1 FALRMTRASA
11 VCHHQRL
18 YGGMMLHRLGS
29 VVVVA
34 AAGVVS
40 LSGCTTL
47 PEAARQELIRAHQAY
62 EQGELGA
69 AESGAGKVIGAYP
82 HAREIGEAYYVRG
95 LARAR
100 QGRTSEA
107 ETDFREAIKRSQ
119 RRDLRGRAGTSLGMV
134 LQERGEF
141 GKAASSYEG
150 AMANLEAGEVQA
162 TAMYNLGVCR
172 QREGQWSEARG
183 AFESFLRKYPSSA
196 EAAQAHRRA
205 AWPHEHFAIQ
215 CGVFGEAGNAR
226 RMLEQL
232 RRENLQAY
240 VEAHGGERLGG
251 ASAVRVGR
259 FRDYGAAARALP
271 MVKRVVADAYI
282 VP

>member
-1 FALRMTRASA
+1 
-11 VCHHQRL
+11 
-18 YGGMMLHRLGS
+18 MLHRL
-29 VVVVA
+29 VIVIVA
-34 AAGVVS
+34 AATGVVS
-40 LSGCTTL
+40 LNGCTSL
-47 PEAARQELIRAHQAY
+47 PEGARQELMRAHQAY
-62 EQGELGA
+62 EQGELTT
-69 AESGAGKVIGAYP
+69 AENGAGRLIGAYP

-119 RRDLRGRAGTSLGMV
+119 RRDLSGRAATSLGMV

-141 GKAASSYEG
+141 GEAASSYEG
-150 AMANLEAGEVQA
+150 AAANLEAGEVQA

-172 QREGQWSEARG
+172 QREGRWSEARR
-183 AFESFLRKYPSSA
+183 AFKSFLRKYPSSP
-196 EAAQAHRRA
+196 EAAQARRRA

-215 CGVFGEAGNAR
+215 CGVFGNSANAQ

-240 VEAHGGERLGG
+240 VEAHGGQRWGG